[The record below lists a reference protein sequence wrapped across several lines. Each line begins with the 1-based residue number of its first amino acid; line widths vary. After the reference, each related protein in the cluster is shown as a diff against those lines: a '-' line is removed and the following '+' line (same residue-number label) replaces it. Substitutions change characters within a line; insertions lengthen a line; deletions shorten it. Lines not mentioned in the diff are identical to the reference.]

1 MTVGRN
7 EVTPPYKITFRIIF
21 IIVRTLTWGE
31 TMETITFTADLE
43 RNIRMMQELFRNDDT
58 LIIRRAIGQNGLR
71 CVLFFFDGMVNS
83 LAINQSLVRPILR
96 CEQPRL
102 SADILA
108 AAVLQA
114 DECRVETD
122 MNKVFAAFLYGDA
135 IVLTDGDARPVLVN
149 TKGFDKRSTAEPEN
163 ERVLSGPREGFTECF
178 MPNLALIRRRV
189 NDPRLKFRFMRVGSR
204 TNTNV
209 CLCYIAGL
217 CENSLVERLETRLTA
232 LDIDSVLDSNYLAE
246 RIRDHR
252 WSPFPTLGT
261 TERPDVAAS
270 RMLEGRCVIVVDGS
284 PVALTAPFLFQ
295 ECFQSNDDYYIS
307 FLQANLSRILRVIG
321 FVFTITFPAMYAAL
335 MLYHRELVPARLLFA
350 VSAAQ
355 RGVPL
360 PIGWEIL
367 LMLFVLEALKEA
379 GARTP
384 GAMGQTMSIV
394 GGLVLGD
401 AAVSARFAAAPTVI
415 VVAIAGVTGL
425 MVPKLQT
432 AALWLRFVLLAA
444 AASWGLYGVGLALG
458 LTLAALLGTVPAQSG
473 AAHLCR
479 ARGHLASLSMVFHA
493 LRPLCR
499 QTPVEGGT
507 PVKLLRFLPLL
518 LLLCGCA
525 REVSPVSALALD
537 CKNGVYCLTAEVVRQ
552 DSPDDTAAPAYLS
565 ATGTD
570 VTDALRNLRSI
581 LPGDLYLSHAQ
592 VLLLSEDAVS
602 ESILPLA
609 DYLCR
614 ENDVRL
620 SLRAAVVRDGSA
632 AELLENDNEVY
643 ALSELLDRSAQ
654 DGILPDMPLYRVT
667 DVLHAD
673 GTAILPA
680 LRVDAFGQT
689 APAGTAVFKNE
700 RLNCFLDG
708 EIGGGAYA

>member
-1 MTVGRN
+1 
-7 EVTPPYKITFRIIF
+7 
-21 IIVRTLTWGE
+21 
-31 TMETITFTADLE
+31 METITFTADLE

-71 CVLFFFDGMVNS
+71 CALFFFDGMVNS

-163 ERVLSGPREGFTECF
+163 ERVLSGPREGFTECFMPNLALIRRRVNDPRLKFRFMRVGSRTNTNVCLCYIAGLCENSLVERLETRLTALDIDSVLDSNYLAERIRDHRWSPFPTLGTTERPDVAASRMLEGRCVIVVDGSPVALTAPFLFQECFQSNDDYYISFLQANLSRILRVIGFVFTITFPAMYAFTECF

-458 LTLAALLGTVPAQSG
+458 LTLAALCRMHSCSVPYLLNLVPRISAE
-473 AAHLCR
+473 HEDTW
-479 ARGHLASLSMVFHA
+479 
-493 LRPLCR
+493 LRYPWFFMRCDR
-499 QTPVEGGT
+499 FA
-507 PVKLLRFLPLL
+507 VKRPSK
-518 LLLCGCA
+518 
-525 REVSPVSALALD
+525 E
-537 CKNGVYCLTAEVVRQ
+537 
-552 DSPDDTAAPAYLS
+552 
-565 ATGTD
+565 
-570 VTDALRNLRSI
+570 
-581 LPGDLYLSHAQ
+581 
-592 VLLLSEDAVS
+592 
-602 ESILPLA
+602 
-609 DYLCR
+609 
-614 ENDVRL
+614 
-620 SLRAAVVRDGSA
+620 
-632 AELLENDNEVY
+632 
-643 ALSELLDRSAQ
+643 
-654 DGILPDMPLYRVT
+654 
-667 DVLHAD
+667 
-673 GTAILPA
+673 
-680 LRVDAFGQT
+680 
-689 APAGTAVFKNE
+689 E
-700 RLNCFLDG
+700 RP
-708 EIGGGAYA
+708 

>member
-7 EVTPPYKITFRIIF
+7 EATPPYKITFRIIF

-71 CVLFFFDGMVNS
+71 CALFFFDGMVNS

-217 CENSLVERLETRLTA
+217 CENSLVERLEARLTA

-401 AAVSARFAAAPTVI
+401 AAVSARFAAAP
-415 VVAIAGVTGL
+415 
-425 MVPKLQT
+425 
-432 AALWLRFVLLAA
+432 
-444 AASWGLYGVGLALG
+444 
-458 LTLAALLGTVPAQSG
+458 
-473 AAHLCR
+473 
-479 ARGHLASLSMVFHA
+479 
-493 LRPLCR
+493 
-499 QTPVEGGT
+499 
-507 PVKLLRFLPLL
+507 
-518 LLLCGCA
+518 
-525 REVSPVSALALD
+525 
-537 CKNGVYCLTAEVVRQ
+537 
-552 DSPDDTAAPAYLS
+552 AYLS

-654 DGILPDMPLYRVT
+654 DGVLPDMPLYRVT

>member
-1 MTVGRN
+1 MNQITTV
-7 EVTPPYKITFRIIF
+7 T
-21 IIVRTLTWGE
+21 
-31 TMETITFTADLE
+31 
-43 RNIRMMQELFRNDDT
+43 
-58 LIIRRAIGQNGLR
+58 
-71 CVLFFFDGMVNS
+71 
-83 LAINQSLVRPILR
+83 LVRHA
-96 CEQPRL
+96 Q
-102 SADILA
+102 AD
-108 AAVLQA
+108 AAVLDPA
-114 DECRVETD
+114 ARPLTETGRADARRLAEFLRKDGLTALYSSDYVRARDTLAPTAEALGLPLNIDPDLREWRAGAIPKDMPFFDHVRDCWARPDVCRGGGESFEGLTNRMLRALTRMRLACAGGHAAAASHGIAIAAVMRAFEPAFSFDDFRSLVPRTPFLYRMTFDEAGLAGAELLDPLRPLPPSDECRVETD

-135 IVLTDGDARPVLVN
+135 IVLTNGDARPVLVN

-307 FLQANLSRILRVIG
+307 FLQANLSRVLRVIG

-444 AASWGLYGVGLALG
+444 AASWGLYGIGLALG
-458 LTLAALLGTVPAQSG
+458 LTLAALCRMHSCSVPYLLNLVPRISAE
-473 AAHLCR
+473 HEDTW
-479 ARGHLASLSMVFHA
+479 
-493 LRPLCR
+493 LRYPWFFMRCDR
-499 QTPVEGGT
+499 FA
-507 PVKLLRFLPLL
+507 VKRPSK
-518 LLLCGCA
+518 
-525 REVSPVSALALD
+525 E
-537 CKNGVYCLTAEVVRQ
+537 
-552 DSPDDTAAPAYLS
+552 
-565 ATGTD
+565 
-570 VTDALRNLRSI
+570 
-581 LPGDLYLSHAQ
+581 
-592 VLLLSEDAVS
+592 
-602 ESILPLA
+602 
-609 DYLCR
+609 
-614 ENDVRL
+614 
-620 SLRAAVVRDGSA
+620 
-632 AELLENDNEVY
+632 
-643 ALSELLDRSAQ
+643 
-654 DGILPDMPLYRVT
+654 
-667 DVLHAD
+667 
-673 GTAILPA
+673 
-680 LRVDAFGQT
+680 
-689 APAGTAVFKNE
+689 E
-700 RLNCFLDG
+700 RP
-708 EIGGGAYA
+708 

>member
-1 MTVGRN
+1 MTAGRN
-7 EVTPPYKITFRIIF
+7 EVTPLYKITFRIIF

-43 RNIRMMQELFRNDDT
+43 RNIRMMQELFRSDDT

-71 CVLFFFDGMVNS
+71 CALFFFDGMVNS

-108 AAVLQA
+108 TAVLQA

-458 LTLAALLGTVPAQSG
+458 LTLAALCRMHSCSVPYLLNLVPRISAE
-473 AAHLCR
+473 HEDTW
-479 ARGHLASLSMVFHA
+479 
-493 LRPLCR
+493 LRYPWFFMRCDR
-499 QTPVEGGT
+499 FA
-507 PVKLLRFLPLL
+507 VKRPSK
-518 LLLCGCA
+518 
-525 REVSPVSALALD
+525 E
-537 CKNGVYCLTAEVVRQ
+537 
-552 DSPDDTAAPAYLS
+552 
-565 ATGTD
+565 
-570 VTDALRNLRSI
+570 
-581 LPGDLYLSHAQ
+581 
-592 VLLLSEDAVS
+592 
-602 ESILPLA
+602 
-609 DYLCR
+609 
-614 ENDVRL
+614 
-620 SLRAAVVRDGSA
+620 
-632 AELLENDNEVY
+632 
-643 ALSELLDRSAQ
+643 
-654 DGILPDMPLYRVT
+654 
-667 DVLHAD
+667 
-673 GTAILPA
+673 
-680 LRVDAFGQT
+680 
-689 APAGTAVFKNE
+689 E
-700 RLNCFLDG
+700 RP
-708 EIGGGAYA
+708 

>member
-1 MTVGRN
+1 
-7 EVTPPYKITFRIIF
+7 
-21 IIVRTLTWGE
+21 
-31 TMETITFTADLE
+31 
-43 RNIRMMQELFRNDDT
+43 
-58 LIIRRAIGQNGLR
+58 
-71 CVLFFFDGMVNS
+71 
-83 LAINQSLVRPILR
+83 
-96 CEQPRL
+96 
-102 SADILA
+102 
-108 AAVLQA
+108 
-114 DECRVETD
+114 
-122 MNKVFAAFLYGDA
+122 
-135 IVLTDGDARPVLVN
+135 
-149 TKGFDKRSTAEPEN
+149 
-163 ERVLSGPREGFTECF
+163 

-270 RMLEGRCVIVVDGS
+270 RMLEGRCVLVVDGS
-284 PVALTAPFLFQ
+284 PVALTARSVSGVL
-295 ECFQSNDDYYIS
+295 QSTTTTIS
-307 FLQANLSRILRVIG
+307 AFCRRNLRASCVSSDLYSRSR
-321 FVFTITFPAMYAAL
+321 FPPCTPHSCSIT
-335 MLYHRELVPARLLFA
+335 EQLVPARLLFA

-367 LMLFVLEALKEA
+367 LMLSVLEALKEA

-458 LTLAALLGTVPAQSG
+458 LTLAALCRMHSCSVPYLLNLVPRISAE
-473 AAHLCR
+473 HEDTWLR
-479 ARGHLASLSMVFHA
+479 YPWVFHA

>member
-1 MTVGRN
+1 MGRNDRVGKPIRGDAVPQHAARVFVFLKYSRAVALQRKEVRAGKPGRAAADDCNFLRPRPLQRGLHHRRNIAVGGVQVLLGNKFLYLVDGDGLIHGAAGAGILTAAVAHTAADSGQRVLALDERQGLVIATLRRELQIALNGNVRGAGRLAGRGAGLMRLDAVIVAVVGRPLG
-7 EVTPPYKITFRIIF
+7 VVPLGGIGQLLARILGYLSAGLFAAELLAELGCTSRAHLNAATAGHALVLLDLGDIGRARQ
-21 IIVRTLTWGE
+21 VGCVEQLRGAQGVAHVDVAVADGE
-31 TMETITFTADLE
+31 DLVLAVDVGDLVHKAVVLGALE
-43 RNIRMMQELFRNDDT
+43 DLHR
-58 LIIRRAIGQNGLR
+58 LIIG
-71 CVLFFFDGMVNS
+71 D
-83 LAINQSLVRPILR
+83 
-96 CEQPRL
+96 
-102 SADILA
+102 LA
-108 AAVLQA
+108 ALAGL
-114 DECRVETD
+114 ETVVT
-122 MNKVFAAFLYGDA
+122 K
-135 IVLTDGDARPVLVN
+135 LTDGDARPVLVN

-360 PIGWEIL
+360 PIGGEIL

-458 LTLAALLGTVPAQSG
+458 LTLAALCRMHSCSVPYLLNLVPRISAE
-473 AAHLCR
+473 HEDTW
-479 ARGHLASLSMVFHA
+479 
-493 LRPLCR
+493 LRYPWFFMRCDR
-499 QTPVEGGT
+499 FA
-507 PVKLLRFLPLL
+507 VKRPSK
-518 LLLCGCA
+518 
-525 REVSPVSALALD
+525 E
-537 CKNGVYCLTAEVVRQ
+537 
-552 DSPDDTAAPAYLS
+552 
-565 ATGTD
+565 
-570 VTDALRNLRSI
+570 
-581 LPGDLYLSHAQ
+581 
-592 VLLLSEDAVS
+592 
-602 ESILPLA
+602 
-609 DYLCR
+609 
-614 ENDVRL
+614 
-620 SLRAAVVRDGSA
+620 
-632 AELLENDNEVY
+632 
-643 ALSELLDRSAQ
+643 
-654 DGILPDMPLYRVT
+654 
-667 DVLHAD
+667 
-673 GTAILPA
+673 
-680 LRVDAFGQT
+680 
-689 APAGTAVFKNE
+689 E
-700 RLNCFLDG
+700 RP
-708 EIGGGAYA
+708 